1 MKNEKAKGQ
10 QMANEQNLKV
20 LSPNEARELGRIG
33 GMMSGKTRRERKKLR
48 EMVLTMASS
57 PMTFDN
63 EYNRKRFIEKYH
75 IDNPTIIDG
84 ILAQLVSSALYPP
97 AFEGNGLSVSPY
109 CRISYERCRY
119 HRSYEKEYKTC
130 PFLSWREG
138 YLCVP
143 EQFIPELY
151 AVQSTK
157 GTGHCTGSKASVQC
171 LCRSG
176 TVSAYS
182 DGVF

>member
-75 IDNPTIIDG
+75 IDNPTIVDG
-84 ILAQLVSSALYPP
+84 ILAQLVSSALYGDM
-97 AFEGNGLSVSPY
+97 AAIKLFLSLVADTPSQIPFPTGPLTKQKFKV
-109 CRISYERCRY
+109 SYEAQRQNF
-119 HRSYEKEYKTC
+119 EPTT
-130 PFLSWREG
+130 
-138 YLCVP
+138 
-143 EQFIPELY
+143 I
-151 AVQSTK
+151 
-157 GTGHCTGSKASVQC
+157 
-171 LCRSG
+171 
-176 TVSAYS
+176 
-182 DGVF
+182 

>member
-75 IDNPTIIDG
+75 IDNPTIVDG
-84 ILAQLVSSALYPP
+84 ILAQLVSSALYGDM
-97 AFEGNGLSVSPY
+97 AAIKL
-109 CRISYERCRY
+109 
-119 HRSYEKEYKTC
+119 
-130 PFLSWREG
+130 FLSIEKIAR
-138 YLCVP
+138 
-143 EQFIPELY
+143 FKH
-151 AVQSTK
+151 STF
-157 GTGHCTGSKASVQC
+157 
-171 LCRSG
+171 L
-176 TVSAYS
+176 
-182 DGVF
+182 

>member
-84 ILAQLVSSALYPP
+84 ILAQLVSSALYGDM
-97 AFEGNGLSVSPY
+97 AAIKLFLSLVADTPSQIPFPTEPLTKQKFKV
-109 CRISYERCRY
+109 SYEAQRQNF
-119 HRSYEKEYKTC
+119 EPTT
-130 PFLSWREG
+130 
-138 YLCVP
+138 
-143 EQFIPELY
+143 I
-151 AVQSTK
+151 
-157 GTGHCTGSKASVQC
+157 
-171 LCRSG
+171 
-176 TVSAYS
+176 
-182 DGVF
+182 